1 MTTWQ
6 LIREM
11 VQKGYEF
18 QTGRHTKGL
27 SGYFAVFFKDD
38 DESRPEC
45 DECSERPDPSWRDC
59 GHAMTPHR
67 AVVMAARKTLGL
79 TVVIPGSEDFKL

>member
-6 LIREM
+6 LIQEM

-18 QTGRHTKGL
+18 QMGRHERSL
-27 SGYFAVFFKDD
+27 RGYFAVFFKKS
-38 DESRPEC
+38 EPEC
-45 DECSERPDPSWRDC
+45 DECGEHPGPNWNDC

-67 AVVMAARKTLGL
+67 ATVMAARIALDC
-79 TVVIPGSEDFKL
+79 TVVKPTTEDFR